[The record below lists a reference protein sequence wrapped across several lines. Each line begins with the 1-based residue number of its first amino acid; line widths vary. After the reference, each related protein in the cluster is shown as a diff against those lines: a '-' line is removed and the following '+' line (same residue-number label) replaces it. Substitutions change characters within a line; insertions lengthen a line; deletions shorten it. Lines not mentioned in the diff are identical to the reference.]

1 MTVRNPFIDTKL
13 EYESDPV
20 LWFSKRSEKIS
31 ERGKSTFVNGTRGSG
46 KTSILR
52 SLSTRYICEIGSLN
66 EQLASRRLNWFGVYL
81 RLQDAFPDVLTSRH
95 QERGDVPTREHK
107 QAQRFAIFA
116 QYVELLLIAAICDDL
131 VALRDARFLKFS
143 AGSEFDA
150 LQRLFAEA
158 PVLKAYALD
167 VPIETFRELSR
178 LCRQTLQALF
188 AAAVMSEGRLP
199 GDVFRPSP
207 PGDLIAKAS
216 TCLVGVIRGDR
227 FGQGAKLRIKLLID
241 DCEVLPL
248 EHQAYLN
255 TLIRNTT
262 APVSWVI
269 AYVGSLYD
277 SRLTLRD
284 NQMLS
289 DADREIEALDEVSE
303 SEFKVLCQRIASL
316 RLFRAL
322 TPAARNSAGIRKV
335 EDCFDLR
342 KRLGDPSLNRLIDE
356 TFKASLSAEFAE
368 LQLKTKV
375 WADTLGAA
383 GLDANQRHDF
393 ELREV
398 GEPPYTVAV
407 AAEELRISPGQ
418 ALAEM
423 TGPTARRALE
433 RALAR
438 KQRAAFLLIGK
449 QLRSE
454 ILLAGERIVIALSD
468 SCIRDFLDIMREI
481 YDRSV
486 KTHGEGGLI
495 KFARSETAIP
505 IRTQSAAIYA
515 ASEAKLK
522 GVSTIAD
529 PYGVGVARLVEAL
542 GLLTRELQTGE
553 GAISNPETGIYRV
566 NWPRLH
572 DAYSTLGKD
581 PKDLD
586 DLFKRSE
593 LDGFIREVDARDRVK
608 LRPDPRLT
616 EARLFRLH
624 RRFAPAFGFSF
635 RGPYAEFALSERALI
650 ELIEANKT
658 FSQQDWIRRV
668 AGRQELAPGQMSLPD
683 FDAGEPR

>member
-95 QERGDVPTREHK
+95 QDRGDVPTRENK

-143 AGSEFDA
+143 AGSEYDA
-150 LQRLFAEA
+150 LQKLFAEA
-158 PVLKAYALD
+158 PVLKAYAQN

-199 GDVFRPSP
+199 GDAFLPSP

-277 SRLTLRD
+277 SRRTLRD

-322 TPAARNSAGIRKV
+322 SPPARNSAGIRKV

-342 KRLGDPSLNRLIDE
+342 KRLGLADRVGVKRRKRREIARGNRGRSGASGEDAGKLGPEGRFQPEIFPGDDE
-356 TFKASLSAEFAE
+356 ARIGEHP
-368 LQLKTKV
+368 
-375 WADTLGAA
+375 A
-383 GLDANQRHDF
+383 GLGQVVRERRRRLAMDQDGGLVLAHDEPVAGQLVQRVRQAFDLRSRAIARRDHLVLLALHHRAGGGLRQEGEGLRHD
-393 ELREV
+393 EA
-398 GEPPYTVAV
+398 EP
-407 AAEELRISPGQ
+407 
-418 ALAEM
+418 
-423 TGPTARRALE
+423 
-433 RALAR
+433 
-438 KQRAAFLLIGK
+438 
-449 QLRSE
+449 
-454 ILLAGERIVIALSD
+454 
-468 SCIRDFLDIMREI
+468 
-481 YDRSV
+481 
-486 KTHGEGGLI
+486 
-495 KFARSETAIP
+495 
-505 IRTQSAAIYA
+505 
-515 ASEAKLK
+515 
-522 GVSTIAD
+522 GV
-529 PYGVGVARLVEAL
+529 
-542 GLLTRELQTGE
+542 
-553 GAISNPETGIYRV
+553 
-566 NWPRLH
+566 
-572 DAYSTLGKD
+572 
-581 PKDLD
+581 
-586 DLFKRSE
+586 
-593 LDGFIREVDARDRVK
+593 
-608 LRPDPRLT
+608 
-616 EARLFRLH
+616 
-624 RRFAPAFGFSF
+624 
-635 RGPYAEFALSERALI
+635 
-650 ELIEANKT
+650 
-658 FSQQDWIRRV
+658 
-668 AGRQELAPGQMSLPD
+668 
-683 FDAGEPR
+683 